1 VNSDLLTITYRPEL
15 FVELVLDI
23 TVPQV
28 PDCARAESLSKA
40 FRTRPE
46 GPFTVYSG
54 KRT

>member
-1 VNSDLLTITYRPEL
+1 VTGDLLTIMYRPEL
-15 FVELVLDI
+15 FAELVLDI

-28 PDCARAESLSKA
+28 PDCGRAESLSKA
-40 FRTRPE
+40 FRKGPK